1 MDIFNLLLWVS
12 GWVRVR
18 VMKRV
23 GMKVSRKTV
32 NKAKDGFMLLS
43 GILKKY
49 VAKPCGTKLKQKVS
63 MSVRSLGHRPSCKIH

>member
-43 GILKKY
+43 EIFKNIQQNL
-49 VAKPCGTKLKQKVS
+49 AEHS
-63 MSVRSLGHRPSCKIH
+63 